1 MLLPRAGA
9 GASPVT
15 RAAALPLAT
24 VGPSCTRLFASDSK
38 KGRGKDDKVVFKQPT
53 QHIRNGHGA
62 KDRPLPSVA
71 RAAAVLARQKA
82 EMAARK
88 AAGGDD
94 GAITDDEFLSG
105 LLEMAKSLPKP
116 PSDA

>member
-1 MLLPRAGA
+1 MLLPRAGVW
-9 GASPVT
+9 ASPVT
-15 RAAALPLAT
+15 RTAVPPLPTAS
-24 VGPSCTRLFASDSK
+24 PCFARWFASDSK

-71 RAAAVLARQKA
+71 RAAAVLERQKA
-82 EMAARK
+82 AMAARK